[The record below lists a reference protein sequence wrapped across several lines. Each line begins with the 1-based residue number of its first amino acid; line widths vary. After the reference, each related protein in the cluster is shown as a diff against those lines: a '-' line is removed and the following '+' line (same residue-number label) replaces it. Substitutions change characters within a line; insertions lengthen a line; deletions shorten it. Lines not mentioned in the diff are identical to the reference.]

1 MLGTQGE
8 PSGSGPAPWDLTV
21 SCIFASAA
29 GRLRNSVQ
37 GGGGFLFCFVF
48 FLVSCCLK
56 EHREATS
63 TLPGNLLEMQSPGH
77 HPSLLN

>member
-1 MLGTQGE
+1 MSQVGLGM
-8 PSGSGPAPWDLTV
+8 PSGILV
-21 SCIFASAA
+21 LCIFASAA

-48 FLVSCCLK
+48 LVSCCLK
-56 EHREATS
+56 EHSQATS